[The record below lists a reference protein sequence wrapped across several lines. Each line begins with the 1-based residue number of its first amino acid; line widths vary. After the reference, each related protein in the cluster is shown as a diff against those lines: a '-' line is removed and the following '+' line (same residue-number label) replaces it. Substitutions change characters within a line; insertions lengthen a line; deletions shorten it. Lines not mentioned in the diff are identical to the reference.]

1 MCIEIFENYTS
12 DIEQEMFDKKR
23 ILEAYDKYK
32 DELFYRKCE
41 MMHFTSS

>member
-23 ILEAYDKYK
+23 ILDAYNKYG
-32 DELFYRKCE
+32 DELFLLC
-41 MMHFTSS
+41 F

>member
-23 ILEAYDKYK
+23 MLAAYENLAQKEMDFL
-32 DELFYRKCE
+32 LF
-41 MMHFTSS
+41 

>member
-23 ILEAYDKYK
+23 ILDAYNKI
-32 DELFYRKCE
+32 
-41 MMHFTSS
+41 

>member
-23 ILEAYDKYK
+23 ILDAYDKI
-32 DELFYRKCE
+32 
-41 MMHFTSS
+41 